1 MPPKAKI
8 DKETLIDTAIKI
20 VRESGGSAL
29 NAREIA
35 NRLNCST
42 QPIFSNFKSMNEL
55 KQEVYKSAF
64 EYYTNHINDA
74 IACGKYPKYKAS
86 GMAYISFAKD
96 ERELFKLL
104 FMSKREKNEQKH
116 DNSHWKD
123 ITSQIAES
131 GDISIKQAEDFHS
144 KMWIFVH
151 GIATMCATDFL
162 EFDEQEISAM
172 LSDIYHPLLKA
183 KKEENND

>member
-1 MPPKAKI
+1 MPPKAKT
-8 DKETLIDTAIKI
+8 DKQTIIDTAIKI
-20 VRESGGSAL
+20 VRESGSSAL

-64 EYYTNHINDA
+64 EYYTNHINDS
-74 IACGKYPKYKAS
+74 IARGKYPKYKAS

-104 FMSKREKNEQKH
+104 FMSKREKSVQHNE
-116 DNSHWKD
+116 NEHWAE
-123 ITSQIAES
+123 ITELISSIYNVTMSQADEL
-131 GDISIKQAEDFHS
+131 HS

-162 EFDEQEISAM
+162 EFDEQNISQM
-172 LSDIYHPLLKA
+172 ISDVYIPLIDALKG
-183 KKEENND
+183 

>member
-8 DKETLIDTAIKI
+8 DKQTIINTAIEI
-20 VRESGGSAL
+20 VRESGSSAL

-35 NRLNCST
+35 KQLNCST

-64 EYYTNHINDA
+64 DYYTKHINDE
-74 IACGKYPKYKAS
+74 IAKSKHPKYKAS
-86 GMAYISFAKD
+86 GMAYISFAKN

-104 FMSKREKNEQKH
+104 FMSKREKKAQKN
-116 DNSHWKD
+116 DNLHWKD
-123 ITSQIAES
+123 MTSHVSES
-131 GDISIKQAEDFHS
+131 NNLSIKQAEDFHS

-162 EFDEQEISAM
+162 EFDEQEIGDM
-172 LSDIYHPLLKA
+172 LTDIYNPLLNAEKGQ
-183 KKEENND
+183 DDD